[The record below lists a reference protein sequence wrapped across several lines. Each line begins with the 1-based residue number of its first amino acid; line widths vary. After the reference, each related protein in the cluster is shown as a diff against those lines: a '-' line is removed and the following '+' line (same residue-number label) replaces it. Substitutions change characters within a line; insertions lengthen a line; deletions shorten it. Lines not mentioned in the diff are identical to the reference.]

1 MNSKTS
7 RSSNLTAANM
17 APRNS
22 PNLNPQKSKRRRQN
36 PTTGQAVSQD
46 TQVCDACRE
55 KDKRVNSL
63 LRDLNRTP
71 PKQRYFDEKS
81 VAKRL
86 GVSVKT
92 LQAWRDR
99 GQTDLPFHKFGSL
112 VRYRLR
118 DIVAYEKAA
127 RRLSTSDMGDGHG
140 NS

>member
-7 RSSNLTAANM
+7 RSNKQAAANM

-22 PNLNPQKSKRRRQN
+22 SNLNPHKSKRQKLD
-36 PTTGQAVSQD
+36 PAIDPAVSQD
-46 TQVCDACRE
+46 AHACDACRE
-55 KDKRVNSL
+55 KDKRVSSL

-99 GQTDLPFHKFGSL
+99 GQTELPFYKFGSL

-127 RRLSTSDMGDGHG
+127 RRMSTSDMGDGHG
-140 NS
+140 NA